1 MGNKLEKHLSK
12 YMTPRPEEINFPEIT
27 KNPNIKIKV
36 ITTQNQAKFDK
47 NRWVAKCICLLK
59 SGDILVGIDKF
70 DKETYKLKSS
80 LHVYS
85 YPNLTLIQKYKFP
98 NEGSGSYN
106 TSVALQLKNG
116 EVFVIRDKLYLFE
129 GDSIEKGP
137 IKSSEKVNNYMRDQ
151 NYKLP
156 DPYNEYKTITK
167 QLFYFDGKDFF
178 EAINGKILFESS
190 DDVVSFDS
198 VKLDAKPITL
208 FSSGGWK
215 IICFQS
221 EYYTEHIYVCKNTY
235 KDRMKSG
242 RLLVYDIKDF
252 CNENNKNKTPLFD
265 IEVSKS
271 ENILG
276 YCEYNEK
283 YLLLDTLAKG
293 VYIIDM
299 ETKTKV
305 AVCDG
310 KVVTTYR
317 DPGYPYGK
325 MVKLDDGHIVRMYA
339 LLNVIDV
346 RKSEV
351 VKSYI
356 ESSRSFI
363 QIDNSIVLL
372 YDTSLIK
379 VVEFSE

>member
-1 MGNKLEKHLSK
+1 MK
-12 YMTPRPEEINFPEIT
+12 
-27 KNPNIKIKV
+27 
-36 ITTQNQAKFDK
+36 
-47 NRWVAKCICLLK
+47 
-59 SGDILVGIDKF
+59 
-70 DKETYKLKSS
+70 
-80 LHVYS
+80 
-85 YPNLTLIQKYKFP
+85 
-98 NEGSGSYN
+98 
-106 TSVALQLKNG
+106 
-116 EVFVIRDKLYLFE
+116 
-129 GDSIEKGP
+129 
-137 IKSSEKVNNYMRDQ
+137 DQ

-178 EAINGKILFESS
+178 EAIDGKILIKSR
-190 DDVVSFDS
+190 DDVVCLDS
-198 VKLDAKPITL
+198 VKLDALPTTL
-208 FSSGGWK
+208 FSSGGWE

-235 KDRMKSG
+235 KGQDKSG
-242 RLLVYDIKDF
+242 SLSVYDIKDF

-310 KVVTTYR
+310 KVVSTYR
-317 DPGYPYGK
+317 DPAFAYGK
-325 MVKLDDGHIVRMYA
+325 MVKLNDGHIVRMYA

-346 RKSEV
+346 RKSDV
-351 VKSYI
+351 VS
-356 ESSRSFI
+356 
-363 QIDNSIVLL
+363 
-372 YDTSLIK
+372 
-379 VVEFSE
+379 